1 MALLADDVAELALSV
16 ADDAAAATD
25 PLMLD
30 ALLDA
35 FVELVD
41 AEIADRAALASLA
54 AALVAAVSA
63 AVLELVME
71 STSVGLVP
79 VPL

>member
-1 MALLADDVAELALSV
+1 MLDEVAELALSV
-16 ADDAAAATD
+16 AEDAAAATD

-30 ALLDA
+30 ALLEA
-35 FVELVD
+35 SVALAAALV
-41 AEIADRAALASLA
+41 ALVAALASLVA
-54 AALVAAVSA
+54 AFVAAVSA
-63 AVLELVME
+63 AVFELVME